1 MSSYEQLQETAA
13 FLKERIGD
21 RPEVMVTLGSGL
33 SFLGDRLAGATH
45 IPYDEIPHLPV
56 SSVPGHSG
64 KAVAGDMGGRLV
76 LLLCGRVHL
85 YEGYTAQQVC
95 HATRAAVLA
104 GADKV
109 VLTNAAGAVWP
120 NWSAGD
126 IMLMRDHLNMQGTN
140 VLCGPEDG
148 RLGPRFI
155 DMTEP
160 YDAAVRGRLKVW
172 AREQQVTL
180 REGVYA
186 GLLGPSYETPAEV
199 RMLRGM
205 GADAVGM
212 STVQEAIAARQLGA
226 RVVALSVLTNL
237 AAGVSPTQLSHDEVK
252 ETAARVQEPFAQLIQ
267 KVVELF

>member
-1 MSSYEQLQETAA
+1 MSTYEQLQETADY
-13 FLKERIGD
+13 LKGRIGAA
-21 RPEVMVTLGSGL
+21 PEVAVTLGSGL
-33 SFLGDRLAGATH
+33 SFLGDRMVGAIH
-45 IPYDEIPHLPV
+45 IPYDEIPHFPV

-64 KAVAGDMGGRLV
+64 KAVAGEMGGRRV

-85 YEGYTAQQVC
+85 YEGYSPQEVC

-120 NWSAGD
+120 HWEPGN
-126 IMLMRDHLNMQGTN
+126 IMLMKDHLNLQGAN
-140 VLCGPEDG
+140 VLCGPEDS
-148 RLGPRFI
+148 RLGARFI

-160 YDAAVRGRLKVW
+160 YDAAVRGRVKVW
-172 AREQQVTL
+172 ARGQSMTI

-199 RMLRGM
+199 RMARGM

-212 STVQEAIAARQLGA
+212 STVQETIAARQLGA
-226 RVVALSVLTNL
+226 RVVGLSVLTNL
-237 AAGVSPTQLSHDEVK
+237 AAGVSPTNLSHDEVK
-252 ETAARVQEPFAQLIQ
+252 ATAALVQEPFARLIE
-267 KVVELF
+267 KVVELL